1 MPVQRYDGTR
11 EGHSSMTIQDL
22 QQRRSRAYT
31 AWCTGQMKRR
41 TARRIIQRL
50 NKRIEVL
57 AAKKDMNREVDQDV
71 HERSAV

>member
-1 MPVQRYDGTR
+1 
-11 EGHSSMTIQDL
+11 MTIQDL

-31 AWCTGQMKRR
+31 AWCTGHMKRR

-57 AAKKDMNREVDQDV
+57 ASGKVQQR
-71 HERSAV
+71 